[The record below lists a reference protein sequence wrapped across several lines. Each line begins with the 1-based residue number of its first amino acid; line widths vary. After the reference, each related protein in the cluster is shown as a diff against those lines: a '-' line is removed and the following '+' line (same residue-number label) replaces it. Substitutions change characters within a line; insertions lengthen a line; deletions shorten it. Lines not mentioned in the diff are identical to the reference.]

1 MLANDKKREDLRNS
15 SETNEQSDDD
25 EEAPK
30 GGTGKKKLY
39 NFDILPPTN
48 ASPAPFVSTIS
59 SSLIGMIGYSVTL
72 PSAKRL
78 GKNLLPTFKNRA
90 PDWEFGVKSR

>member
-1 MLANDKKREDLRNS
+1 MIKKEKTFGIPLKPTS
-15 SETNEQSDDD
+15 KVTLY
-25 EEAPK
+25 EEAPT

-78 GKNLLPTFKNRA
+78 GKNLLPTFENRA

>member
-1 MLANDKKREDLRNS
+1 MPLY
-15 SETNEQSDDD
+15 
-25 EEAPK
+25 EEASTE
-30 GGTGKKKLY
+30 GTGKKKLY

-78 GKNLLPTFKNRA
+78 GKNLQPTLKNRA
-90 PDWEFGVKSR
+90 PDCEFGVNSR

>member
-1 MLANDKKREDLRNS
+1 MPLY
-15 SETNEQSDDD
+15 
-25 EEAPK
+25 EEASTK
-30 GGTGKKKLY
+30 GTGKKKLY

-78 GKNLLPTFKNRA
+78 GKNLPPTLKNRA
-90 PDWEFGVKSR
+90 PDCEFGVNSR

>member
-1 MLANDKKREDLRNS
+1 MPLY
-15 SETNEQSDDD
+15 
-25 EEAPK
+25 EEASTE
-30 GGTGKKKLY
+30 GTGKKKLY

-78 GKNLLPTFKNRA
+78 GENLPPTLKNRA
-90 PDWEFGVKSR
+90 PDCEFGVNSR